1 MKRQIHVHVYT
12 TDVHGEFKESD
23 HPRAKN
29 GQFGSGGGGGSGKKS
44 AQSSEPAAKSG
55 GKSEAEIEAE
65 TNAQVAAE
73 AKKHKLQG
81 LPKAREKRVERQTQ
95 SQVRQEQAKVANAK
109 GNSPASQVSA
119 AQREA
124 ANKIFKA
131 EQAAAEKKAH
141 RELTSHPN
149 YNKEDHEYLVS
160 KGWTAGEIKERW
172 DEEKKEGKQASGN
185 KYTNPVIKASANITH
200 GRSEQ
205 SEKLLSGYK
214 EYAKSKGLDPQAR
227 TTMVQYAR
235 KEGLNPNV
243 TESLEAGMKIGQKAK
258 DKAHCSCGGH

>member
-12 TDVHGEFKESD
+12 GDSDFKEGD

-29 GQFGSGGGGGSGKKS
+29 GQFGSGGGGGSAKPVAK
-44 AQSSEPAAKSG
+44 PAHANAEKTQGQPNQPSYKPNGARRVSDPG
-55 GKSEAEIEAE
+55 GAGER
-65 TNAQVAAE
+65 VA
-73 AKKHKLQG
+73 
-81 LPKAREKRVERQTQ
+81 
-95 SQVRQEQAKVANAK
+95 AKVANAK
-109 GNSPASQVSA
+109 GNSPASQVST

-160 KGWTAGEIKERW
+160 KGWTAGEIKDRW
-172 DEEKKEGKQASGN
+172 DQEKKEGKQASGN